1 MIAFHVVAGVV
12 APGGPIEH
20 RIREEVLALRDAGHQ
35 PLLFGAP
42 ALAEQIG
49 AGAIAMRS
57 RGPLSVFAGTGLADQ
72 VKDAAKKL
80 RPEIIHAHGWDA
92 LRPAHAVAKDLGVP
106 LVADFAEAPARGR
119 YDAALAVLPDLALTP
134 AASVAQAVAALRGG
148 DAGIRVCPG
157 ALDRADLSH
166 TAAEPLMLPAGR
178 EFLLVFAPLADGHL
192 EPLLAGLDTALAA
205 NGALH
210 VLMMGQPIGADAMK
224 AISARGLVSRVTF
237 GGHPPLG
244 FLSRLVDGARAIL
257 FAIPDPGVVEP
268 YALLAL
274 SSRSRIVATE
284 SAPARGVLA
293 DHAQYVGPGDAIGLG
308 AALIQAMKAPK
319 RDEATL
325 PLEFCREAL
334 GERLLSAYRTVAAR

>member
-1 MIAFHVVAGVV
+1 MIAYHVVAAAV
-12 APGGPIEH
+12 APGGPVEH
-20 RIREEVLALRDAGHQ
+20 RIREEILSLREAGHQ
-35 PLLFGAP
+35 PLLIGAP

-49 AGAIAMRS
+49 AGAIAVRS
-57 RGPLSVFAGTGLADQ
+57 RGPLSVFAGSGLADQ
-72 VKDAAKKL
+72 VKDSAKKL
-80 RPEIIHAHGWDA
+80 RPELLHAHGWDA

-106 LVADFAEAPARGR
+106 LIADLVETPTRGR
-119 YDAALAVLPDLALTP
+119 HDAALAALADLALTP
-134 AASVAQAVAALRGG
+134 AASVAQAIAALRG
-148 DAGIRVCPG
+148 DAASTRVCPG

-166 TAAEPLMLPAGR
+166 TAVEPLMLPAGR

-205 NGALH
+205 NAALH

-274 SSRSRIVATE
+274 ASQSRIVSTE
-284 SAPARGVLA
+284 SAPARDVLA
-293 DHAQYVGPGDAIGLG
+293 DHAHYVGPSDAIGLG
-308 AALIQAMKAPK
+308 AALLQAMKAPK
-319 RDEATL
+319 RDEARL
-325 PLEFCREAL
+325 SSEFSRAAL
-334 GERLLSAYRTVAAR
+334 GERLLSAYRSVAAR